1 VANWFPGFNNEA
13 SHRDQAG
20 FTGTSCW
27 HCHSEFSGPSCLRK
41 AKTRKHKNSLQVDSG
56 FAGSRL
62 QDLPSCLAAAT
73 SNVKS
78 NVERSLLEILSH
90 MTRIVLC
97 DRHQAEPSRGLPS
110 ASPSLTEPTLH
121 PHPVGLTA
129 LPVVFGG
136 SAGVTT
142 HAEALFLLSFS
153 LRLIFSPSS

>member
-1 VANWFPGFNNEA
+1 
-13 SHRDQAG
+13 
-20 FTGTSCW
+20 
-27 HCHSEFSGPSCLRK
+27 
-41 AKTRKHKNSLQVDSG
+41 
-56 FAGSRL
+56 
-62 QDLPSCLAAAT
+62 
-73 SNVKS
+73 
-78 NVERSLLEILSH
+78 

-153 LRLIFSPSS
+153 LRLIFSPSSQALSQARFSISFLRSPSVPFLSSIASQPASSSSSTSLRGASPSTCSKGKRKTRNYCSSTSRPFFHNFFLSLSIPLRVHPLSGHPGIKT